1 MIFIFNSEKHDVS
14 ISVGEVA
21 GILELKIK
29 MCVKELLEIPEF
41 PELQISLP
49 VKFKDTKFVQSD
61 TLLHNTTKLS
71 NEFFKILDDELINVS
86 SVQVK

>member
-1 MIFIFNSEKHDVS
+1 MFKAEKHDVS

-21 GILELKIK
+21 LSLESKIK
-29 MCVKELLEIPEF
+29 MCVKELLNLPEF

-49 VKFKDTKFVQSD
+49 VKFKDTKFVQSV
-61 TLLHNTTKLS
+61 TLLLHNTTELS
-71 NEFFKILDDELINVS
+71 TEFFKILDDGLINVS